1 MREREKDKDK
11 ETNKEQSIYEW
22 QKIISLWSGQPPTQ
36 HNPTLL
42 FSINFHNFWSVP
54 TNKSINQS
62 EEEEGE
68 ERESIQELSLT
79 LQKENWTNFDG
90 IWEVVATQLEGWS
103 LPTPDVPVSNAVIG
117 KLFLPLLM
125 LLTVLKRRQLKKRPG
140 MAFPDLLFYLFLS
153 FQYS

>member
-1 MREREKDKDK
+1 MKHERERAREKDKDK
-11 ETNKEQSIYEW
+11 ETNKEQSRYEW
-22 QKIISLWSGQPPTQ
+22 QIMISLWSGQPPTQ

-68 ERESIQELSLT
+68 ETDSIQELSLT
-79 LQKENWTNFDG
+79 LQTENWTNFDG

-125 LLTVLKRRQLKKRPG
+125 LLTVLKRRQ
-140 MAFPDLLFYLFLS
+140 
-153 FQYS
+153 

>member
-1 MREREKDKDK
+1 M
-11 ETNKEQSIYEW
+11 
-22 QKIISLWSGQPPTQ
+22 ISLWSGQPPTQ

-90 IWEVVATQLEGWS
+90 IWEVVATQLEEWS

-117 KLFLPLLM
+117 KLFFTFTYAVNCIEKTTVKKEAGNGLSRPLVLFIFIFSIQ
-125 LLTVLKRRQLKKRPG
+125 LTECMYKI
-140 MAFPDLLFYLFLS
+140 
-153 FQYS
+153 

>member
-1 MREREKDKDK
+1 MKHERERAREKDKDK
-11 ETNKEQSIYEW
+11 ETNKEQSRYEW
-22 QKIISLWSGQPPTQ
+22 QIMISLWSGQPPTQ

-125 LLTVLKRRQLKKRPG
+125 LLTVLKRRQ
-140 MAFPDLLFYLFLS
+140 
-153 FQYS
+153 

>member
-1 MREREKDKDK
+1 MVNHQHN
-11 ETNKEQSIYEW
+11 T
-22 QKIISLWSGQPPTQ
+22 TQ
-36 HNPTLL
+36 HCCFP
-42 FSINFHNFWSVP
+42 SIFIIFGASQPINQ
-54 TNKSINQS
+54 SINQS

-68 ERESIQELSLT
+68 ERDSIQELSLT

-125 LLTVLKRRQLKKRPG
+125 LLTVLKRRQ
-140 MAFPDLLFYLFLS
+140 
-153 FQYS
+153 